1 MNVCDKEPLKEK
13 HGCFDFFSTGLYL
26 NRMGWDN
33 NVLTT
38 AKIGE
43 RALESRI
50 RKSELVIGG
59 TETPSLVLWTSPKS
73 L

>member
-1 MNVCDKEPLKEK
+1 
-13 HGCFDFFSTGLYL
+13 
-26 NRMGWDN
+26 MGWDN

-43 RALESRI
+43 RALEGGS

-59 TETPSLVLWTSPKS
+59 TEIPSLVLWTSPKLSEPQS
-73 L
+73 LFAWGHCEYIS